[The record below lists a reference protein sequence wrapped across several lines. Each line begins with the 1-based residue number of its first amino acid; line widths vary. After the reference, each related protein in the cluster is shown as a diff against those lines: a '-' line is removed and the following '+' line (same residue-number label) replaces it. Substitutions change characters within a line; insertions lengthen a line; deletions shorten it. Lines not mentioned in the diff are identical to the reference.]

1 MSVPNVGRAGMRSDN
16 PTGAGDQQERSGI
29 EQWIVGFVDGEV
41 ASASRSSGPGLQAR
55 VAGAAPLRGRAG
67 PAERGGPVDDPAVLR
82 LWRSAGTGG
91 TTTERTCS
99 PTGSLGSRT
108 SGTGSCVLRTGST
121 GHGEGR
127 WVHEVRGGHPDDGGQ
142 VPPLGGGPRS
152 DRGGR
157 PDHEPSEAV
166 SVPGILRGH
175 TPASSPPTGE
185 LKIWSRPYGDIGIIG
200 AKFLVG

>member
-91 TTTERTCS
+91 TTTEDLFAYGVPRFQDLRDRIVRPS
-99 PTGSLGSRT
+99 NGIHWSRRRPMGSRGSRRS
-108 SGTGSCVLRTGST
+108 SG
-121 GHGEGR
+121 
-127 WVHEVRGGHPDDGGQ
+127 
-142 VPPLGGGPRS
+142 
-152 DRGGR
+152 
-157 PDHEPSEAV
+157 
-166 SVPGILRGH
+166 
-175 TPASSPPTGE
+175 
-185 LKIWSRPYGDIGIIG
+185 
-200 AKFLVG
+200 